1 MIIKDSHIP
10 IYYQLEV
17 EIKELIKELN
27 PGDPIYSERK
37 FSEKYEISR
46 MTVRQ
51 AINNLVAEGVLV
63 RQRGKGTF
71 VAAPKVEQEL
81 SGMTSF
87 SEDMKKRGLTPQTKI
102 LDFKKIASTM
112 TIANKLNIQE
122 GDMVYEVTRLR
133 IADDI
138 PMALETSYIPVHLI
152 KELQVETL
160 HASFYEYVEDTLQL
174 KISHATQTLQS
185 TLAELEES
193 ASLGIASGAPVLLM
207 ERFGY
212 LENGTPFEYVKS
224 IYRGDR
230 YKFVIDMKRSK

>member
-27 PGDPIYSERK
+27 PGDPIHSERE
-37 FSEKYEISR
+37 FSEKYGISR

-63 RQRGKGTF
+63 RKRGKGTF

-112 TIANKLNIQE
+112 NIASNLNIQE

-138 PMALETSYIPVHLI
+138 PMALETSYIPVQLI
-152 KELQVETL
+152 IGLQEEIL
-160 HASFYEYVEDTLQL
+160 HASFYEYVEKTLNL
-174 KISHATQTLQS
+174 KISHASQTLQS
-185 TLAELEES
+185 TLSKLEES
-193 ASLGIASGAPVLLM
+193 VSLGIEEGAPVLLM

-212 LENGTPFEYVKS
+212 LENGIPFEYVKS

-230 YKFVIDMKRSK
+230 YKFVIDMKRSN